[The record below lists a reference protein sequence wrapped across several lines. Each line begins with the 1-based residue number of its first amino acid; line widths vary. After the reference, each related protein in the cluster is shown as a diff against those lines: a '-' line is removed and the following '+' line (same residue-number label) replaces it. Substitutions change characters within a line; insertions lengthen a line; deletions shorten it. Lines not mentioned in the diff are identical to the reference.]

1 MKNIFT
7 ILALSATLLA
17 SAQKV
22 VETYEDGK
30 LVKREVYE
38 SDKPDKDF
46 IKGLEISGITHLS
59 DSEGFGYTTSIDW
72 HTGDKD
78 GWFFGVYYEAFASL
92 DIDDYIEGGA
102 DSNFSGYG
110 VNFGAMFNGGGAR
123 NLYGGFSLGRA
134 PILVSRYYSIEKENA
149 FAFGFTLKY
158 RYKNIT
164 PQIKFIIVDGGEQS
178 VAGFGVGYIF

>member
-59 DSEGFGYTTSIDW
+59 DSEEI
-72 HTGDKD
+72 
-78 GWFFGVYYEAFASL
+78 
-92 DIDDYIEGGA
+92 
-102 DSNFSGYG
+102 
-110 VNFGAMFNGGGAR
+110 
-123 NLYGGFSLGRA
+123 
-134 PILVSRYYSIEKENA
+134 YYS
-149 FAFGFTLKY
+149 
-158 RYKNIT
+158 RWR
-164 PQIKFIIVDGGEQS
+164 
-178 VAGFGVGYIF
+178 